1 MISAILPIKE
11 ESQRVDYK
19 NFKHINGKPLF
30 AWIIESLLSSKYV
43 NEIIINC
50 DTKFVEEQVSE
61 LFDSV
66 KFYYRPEHLR
76 GNEISMNKIIEST
89 LDSCKNDSI
98 IQTHTTNPIL
108 KLSTINKAKEKHIKN
123 EVDLFSVTKLQERIY
138 SSANNPIN
146 HDPNNL
152 IQTQDL
158 EPLFVENSGF
168 YIFTKYNFKI
178 NLNRITPNSQ
188 FFETTFPENIDIDN
202 EDDFKLAEIILSN
215 QK

>member
-98 IQTHTTNPIL
+98 IQTHTTNPLL
-108 KLSTINKAKEKHIKN
+108 KLSTINKAIEKHIKN
-123 EVDLFSVTKLQERIY
+123 EVDLFSVTNYKKEFIQCKQ
-138 SSANNPIN
+138 SNN
-146 HDPNNL
+146 HDSNNL

-168 YIFTKYNFKI
+168 YIFTKYVLKSI
-178 NLNRITPNSQ
+178 LNRTTPNSQ
-188 FFETTFPENIDIDN
+188 FFETTFPE
-202 EDDFKLAEIILSN
+202 KILT
-215 QK
+215 